1 MVKNLKLTTIL
12 TMAITLIAVFCI
24 SLLFIVAN
32 RNMTSA
38 MKTVAMNDM
47 KTSLEAKT
55 KIIEEYVKN
64 AEDLLAAYS
73 KAPVIAALLKDPE
86 NKELQKEAQ
95 NFTERYYAGLDQWEG
110 IYTGEWNT
118 HVIAHSTQRWLA

>member
-47 KTSLEAKT
+47 KT
-55 KIIEEYVKN
+55 
-64 AEDLLAAYS
+64 
-73 KAPVIAALLKDPE
+73 
-86 NKELQKEAQ
+86 
-95 NFTERYYAGLDQWEG
+95 
-110 IYTGEWNT
+110 
-118 HVIAHSTQRWLA
+118 